1 MKKLFLLLLSV
12 LVLLGG
18 EALAQR
24 RTVTEAIY
32 YNGDGTTTYG
42 YILQNG
48 ERVYDGPRK
57 INTKREDCDR
67 VGVDGRYYDIYT
79 NSDLSITSN
88 YNKGLLNGAV
98 KVTEWERIITRAVR
112 GYDRS
117 EEVYNGTFSGNYVN
131 GVPNGRFLF
140 EGKKNEDDVVTTTGY
155 VNATYNMGVFTGAF
169 KYIEV
174 YEGSS
179 VEVSG
184 TFSKSGKMEGK
195 WHFIT
200 GKEYDYQFRNGIM
213 VGGGPQPLNA
223 KNAALATKYA
233 NGQITQKELKANNL
247 MVREV
252 AIPLW
257 REYGV
262 DCGIDLYGAVFSLLP
277 FVDEKD
283 VKESKVSLSTYLEVV
298 EIPYFTDA
306 GFESV
311 WGEIQRE
318 LEDKK
323 ETYQSID
330 AVLKKYTNTDLYCM
344 EFPNW
349 NKPPYECTI
358 VSGWMIKRDEY
369 QREWWRYILT
379 DSQLKRVKDLVES
392 HNLAIDKQKMETYI
406 PQIKSDYLD
415 GVGKEITINNK
426 LHDVVAV
433 RMVSLDRKTGMMSVE
448 IDSREY
454 EQYIMGNNYILVTHR
469 ADYDG
474 TKFQNLVP
482 IRNKYNDIVDAKAA
496 FNKEAESQLDKVNTL
511 IKEKQA
517 NYLNGVTNQLTIFRN
532 YVAQINRTQTN
543 HNNLDATVQLFKD
556 QTEVVKSFSGYMP
569 QYIEACKLNEQI
581 KQKQIA
587 KHTSTPIPTVA
598 NWSKNAKVEMLT
610 ETIVAQQNVL
620 KLWEQFSPLKAQVTE
635 AHKQFGSSTDPVLS
649 KYNAEYA
656 ALVNGKMTLEA
667 GIEAFPK
674 LLEEQKVVAEQW
686 QKYKVL
692 KAQAEKAHKQ
702 IGVTDDAVLAAY
714 KTLYNATASKT
725 VLAEA
730 IEAYAKLIEEQKVVA
745 EQWKTYSDLKWQ
757 LTDIHKQICA
767 TKLSVLGTYT
777 LWYDANF
784 KPQTSL
790 EEGIATYTKLAATQK
805 SANEYV
811 PLYNKV
817 VENNTLLADAI
828 KPAKCAAKAY
838 KLYYKGLDLNW
849 KSEGAVEHIS
859 AVLKR
864 QMLLLEISKFSTL
877 KEDEKRVKKLKL
889 TDLDEII
896 KAYIDNK
903 NVAEPQI
910 EVKAAYAVSP
920 EQTPATAVKAERQT
934 SEPKAKV
941 ATVKTEKKVETVP
954 SVKAEEKPN
963 NQPITAI
970 KPGFGQYVEISPI
983 FNSISSCPD
992 TYSAHINYIAGYRFN
1007 KNLFLGVGTGLNLNF
1022 GHSTTFYDYYYS
1034 SSGSTHF
1041 DVYDTSLA
1049 MFSIPVYLHFRA
1061 DFGKR
1066 AKLWNPYASISAGAQ
1081 FGVFEP
1087 QQHLADRFY
1096 KGYLPG
1102 SPNFHP
1108 LHVCHTELSNHT
1120 RRNMEGFV
1128 SLDFGANRRLTDKLS
1143 IYFGVGYKVGLRGG
1157 IRATIY
1163 DYSSSIYEESAL
1175 THGIKFNVG
1184 LSF

>member
-1 MKKLFLLLLSV
+1 MKKLFLLLLAT

-18 EALAQR
+18 EAFAQR
-24 RTVTEAIY
+24 RTTQEWVKISV
-32 YNGDGTTTYG
+32 YNFNFPMTVNYVVK
-42 YILQNG
+42 NG
-48 ERVYDGPRK
+48 EKVYDGPVKLDPMDDHSFVVLANHSAGALDGAISMKYSFDMPYGNNRTRNYVSETASFSGTFK
-57 INTKREDCDR
+57 VGEPHGKFVFMEDAPRRRDKKK
-67 VGVDGRYYDIYT
+67 VEATYSNGVPTAYKYT
-79 NSDLSITSN
+79 SE
-88 YNKGLLNGAV
+88 GLIISGGFSATGKLNG
-98 KVTEWERIITRAVR
+98 KWTITDE
-112 GYDRS
+112 YKNIS
-117 EEVYNGTFSGNYVN
+117 TYQFVN
-131 GVPNGRFLF
+131 GVLVSGDGYDYDAQTKAMAIKFGKGDISAEELVENG
-140 EGKKNEDDVVTTTGY
+140 Y
-155 VNATYNMGVFTGAF
+155 SVFTSYLDSADPEITIFYGSSEYIPWNSFGAYSSGNSSNSFFYLQRLAVITDAGLESWLADVF
-169 KYIEV
+169 KSSANSYALFYKNYASYEAKNIAAYCCGLHCNKFKSGDV
-174 YEGSS
+174 YYVEESAQNTSGKPRYEYSGRVWLVRDNVYGYFVSDKQLEKIKESYLEHNHKLLKNSGIANYFKQNS
-179 VEVSG
+179 VEVEGVSCNV
-184 TFSKSGKMEGK
+184 FSYDITADNGKGK
-195 WHFIT
+195 GYTIEFNCRPT
-200 GKEYDYQFRNGIM
+200 
-213 VGGGPQPLNA
+213 NA
-223 KNAALATKYA
+223 KTKAY
-233 NGQITQKELKANNL
+233 
-247 MVREV
+247 R
-252 AIPLW
+252 
-257 REYGV
+257 
-262 DCGIDLYGAVFSLLP
+262 
-277 FVDEKD
+277 
-283 VKESKVSLSTYLEVV
+283 TYS
-298 EIPYFTDA
+298 A
-306 GFESV
+306 
-311 WGEIQRE
+311 
-318 LEDKK
+318 
-323 ETYQSID
+323 
-330 AVLKKYTNTDLYCM
+330 
-344 EFPNW
+344 
-349 NKPPYECTI
+349 
-358 VSGWMIKRDEY
+358 
-369 QREWWRYILT
+369 
-379 DSQLKRVKDLVES
+379 
-392 HNLAIDKQKMETYI
+392 
-406 PQIKSDYLD
+406 
-415 GVGKEITINNK
+415 TINVEEDNLYPK
-426 LHDVVAV
+426 IVLSSVA
-433 RMVSLDRKTGMMSVE
+433 R
-448 IDSREY
+448 
-454 EQYIMGNNYILVTHR
+454 
-469 ADYDG
+469 
-474 TKFQNLVP
+474 
-482 IRNKYNDIVDAKAA
+482 IRNKYDDIADAKAA
-496 FNKEAESQLDKVNTL
+496 FNKEAENQLNNVNAL
-511 IKEKQA
+511 VKEKQA
-517 NYLNGVTNQLTIFRN
+517 TNYSGVATQLSIFRN
-532 YVAQINRTQTN
+532 YVAQVNRSQIN
-543 HNNLDATVQLFKD
+543 HNNLDATIKVFKG
-556 QTEVVKSFSGYMP
+556 QTEVVKSFSGYVS
-569 QYIEACKLNEQI
+569 QYIEAYKLDEQI

-598 NWSKNAKVEMLT
+598 NWSKNAKVEEFT
-610 ETIVAQQNVL
+610 KVIAAQQNVL

-686 QKYKVL
+686 
-692 KAQAEKAHKQ
+692 
-702 IGVTDDAVLAAY
+702 
-714 KTLYNATASKT
+714 
-725 VLAEA
+725 
-730 IEAYAKLIEEQKVVA
+730 
-745 EQWKTYSDLKWQ
+745 KTYSGLKSQ
-757 LTDIHKQICA
+757 LININNQICA
-767 TKLSVLGTYT
+767 TKLAVMGTYSS
-777 LWYDANF
+777 WYDANF

-790 EEGIATYTKLAATQK
+790 EAGIATYTKLAAIQK

-838 KLYYKGLDLNW
+838 KLYFKELDLNW

-859 AVLKR
+859 AVLKK

-903 NVAEPQI
+903 TIAEPQI
-910 EVKAAYAVSP
+910 EVKAVYAVLS
-920 EQTPATAVKAERQT
+920 EQTPTTAVKAEPQKSASKVEPKVESKAEVKAEPQK

-941 ATVKTEKKVETVP
+941 ATVP

-983 FNSISSCPD
+983 FNSISTCPD

-1022 GHSTTFYDYYYS
+1022 GHSTTFYDYDYS

-1096 KGYLPG
+1096 KGDLPG

-1143 IYFGVGYKVGLRGG
+1143 IYLGVGYKVGLRNS
-1157 IRATIY
+1157 IRAMI
-1163 DYSSSIYEESAL
+1163 DNYSSSIYEESAL
-1175 THGIKFNVG
+1175 THGIKFTVG

>member
-1 MKKLFLLLLSV
+1 MKKLFLLLLAT

-18 EALAQR
+18 EAFAQR

-48 ERVYDGPRK
+48 ERVYDGPRTIK
-57 INTKREDCDR
+57 TKREDCDR
-67 VGVDGRYYDIYT
+67 IGVYGRYYDIYT
-79 NSDLSITSN
+79 DSDLSITSN

-117 EEVYNGTFSGNYVN
+117 EEVYNATFSGNYVN

-140 EGKKNEDDVVTTTGY
+140 EGKKNKDDVVTTTGY

-174 YEGSS
+174 CDGSS
-179 VEVSG
+179 AEVSG

-200 GKEYDYQFRNGIM
+200 DKEYDYQFRNGIM

-311 WGEIQRE
+311 WGRIQRE

-330 AVLKKYTNTDLYCM
+330 AVLQKYTNTDLYCM

-349 NKPPYECTI
+349 NEPPYECTI

-369 QREWWRYILT
+369 QRQWWRYILT

-433 RMVSLDRKTGMMSVE
+433 RMVSLDRNTGMMSVE

-454 EQYIMGNNYILVTHR
+454 EQYIMGNNYILVTHK

-496 FNKEAESQLDKVNTL
+496 FNKEAESQLDKANALV
-511 IKEKQA
+511 KENQA
-517 NYLNGVTNQLTIFRN
+517 TYLNGVTNQLTIFRN
-532 YVAQINRTQTN
+532 YVAQVNRTQID
-543 HNNLDATVQLFKD
+543 HNNLDVTIQVFKE
-556 QTEVVKSFSGYMP
+556 QTEVIKSFSVYMP
-569 QYIEACKLNEQI
+569 QYIEAYKLSEQI

-587 KHTSTPIPTVA
+587 KQTTTPIPTVV
-598 NWSKNAKVEMLT
+598 NWSKGAKVEVLT
-610 ETIVAQQNVL
+610 ETIAAQQNVL
-620 KLWEQFSPLKAQVTE
+620 KLWDQFSPLKAQVVE
-635 AHKQFGSSTDPVLS
+635 AHKQFSSSNDAVLS

-656 ALVNGKMTLEA
+656 ALVNGKITLEA
-667 GIEAFPK
+667 GIEAYPK

-686 QKYKVL
+686 QKYKEL
-692 KAQAEKAHKQ
+692 KAQAVKAHEQ
-702 IGVTDDAVLAAY
+702 FSSSDDAVLAEY
-714 KTLYNATASKT
+714 KALYNATAAKT

-730 IEAYAKLIEEQKVVA
+730 VEAYAKLVEEQKIVA
-745 EQWKTYSDLKWQ
+745 EQWKTYNDLKCQ
-757 LTDIHKQICA
+757 LTDINNQICA
-767 TKLSVLGTYT
+767 GKLAVMGTYSS
-777 LWYDANF
+777 WYDANV

-790 EEGIATYTKLAATQK
+790 EEGIATYTKLAAIQQ

-811 PLYNKV
+811 SLYNKV
-817 VENNTLLADAI
+817 VENNTLLADAL

-838 KLYYKGLDLNW
+838 KLYFKELDLNW
-849 KSEGAVEHIS
+849 KSEGALEKINKILENQS
-859 AVLKR
+859 S
-864 QMLLLEISKFSTL
+864 LLAISKRPTL

-889 TDLDEII
+889 TNLEDII
-896 KAYIDNK
+896 KAY
-903 NVAEPQI
+903 
-910 EVKAAYAVSP
+910 
-920 EQTPATAVKAERQT
+920 
-934 SEPKAKV
+934 
-941 ATVKTEKKVETVP
+941 
-954 SVKAEEKPN
+954 
-963 NQPITAI
+963 
-970 KPGFGQYVEISPI
+970 
-983 FNSISSCPD
+983 
-992 TYSAHINYIAGYRFN
+992 
-1007 KNLFLGVGTGLNLNF
+1007 LN
-1022 GHSTTFYDYYYS
+1022 
-1034 SSGSTHF
+1034 
-1041 DVYDTSLA
+1041 
-1049 MFSIPVYLHFRA
+1049 
-1061 DFGKR
+1061 
-1066 AKLWNPYASISAGAQ
+1066 
-1081 FGVFEP
+1081 
-1087 QQHLADRFY
+1087 
-1096 KGYLPG
+1096 
-1102 SPNFHP
+1102 
-1108 LHVCHTELSNHT
+1108 
-1120 RRNMEGFV
+1120 
-1128 SLDFGANRRLTDKLS
+1128 
-1143 IYFGVGYKVGLRGG
+1143 
-1157 IRATIY
+1157 
-1163 DYSSSIYEESAL
+1163 
-1175 THGIKFNVG
+1175 
-1184 LSF
+1184 